1 MSKFSNKGFGSI
13 VVEDSTPSANKRFK
27 LVWVDADT
35 ILHSSAIALQQ
46 SYINVKHTQSGRIK
60 RFDNKTA
67 FGVRGSKIIP
77 NKWLDKT
84 NQGMLEKGKEPFK
97 LEDFEIE
104 ECYEIKPE
112 FTTHE
117 EAIEYGLQSIGFS
130 IGGIKK
136 FSDSEDY
143 RLIISGG
150 KGNYRNDLAKTL
162 KYKGKRTDKPILYAE
177 LKDAMIDQYKKRVV
191 LADFCEAEDLCGWYA
206 IQQEEKF
213 GEDFDKWEEC
223 ISFIDKDVKM
233 VYSPSIN
240 YRNFEDGF
248 TFPTKLECAAH
259 LVSQIVAGDESCD
272 NIRGLPNL
280 TEEVTKKFGLRKAN
294 GCGKTTAENLISD
307 CKTEKEMYE
316 RAVFAYQ
323 SYFGMEPTEFQA
335 WDGELITWTWLDFM
349 RETAV
354 LVKMQD
360 FEHQVWDVEDK
371 LKELEIDYEN
381 KLFPEPVKTFVGD
394 EDHIKELGSLIKDI
408 LENNVKGLKSKKKAD
423 QAPMIDQ
430 IKERLESINFDSHYE
445 MVQKEK

>member
-1 MSKFSNKGFGSI
+1 MNKFSFKPSSQ
-13 VVEDSTPSANKRFK
+13 VEEDSTSHVSKRFK
-27 LVWVDADT
+27 MVWVDADT

-46 SYINVKHTQSGRIK
+46 SYINVKHIPSGRVK

-67 FGVRGSKIIP
+67 FGVRGVKIIP
-77 NKWLDKT
+77 NKWLDTT
-84 NQGMLEKGKEPFK
+84 NQNMIEKGKEPFK

-112 FTTHE
+112 FTTHT
-117 EAIEYGLQSIGFS
+117 EAIEYGLQSIGFAV
-130 IGGIKK
+130 GGLKK
-136 FSDSEDY
+136 YADSEDY

-162 KYKGKRTDKPILYAE
+162 KYKGKRTDKPILYSE
-177 LKDAMIDQYKKRVV
+177 LKEAMLEQYKTKVV

-206 IQQEEKF
+206 SQQEIKF

-294 GCGKTTAENLISD
+294 GCGKTPAENLIAD
-307 CKTEKEMYE
+307 CTTEKEMYE

-323 SYFGMEPTEFQA
+323 SYFGMEPIEFKA
-335 WDGELITWTWLDFM
+335 WDGEVLTWTWLDFM

-371 LKELEIDYEN
+371 LQEWGIAYEN
-381 KLFPEPVKTFVGD
+381 KLFPEPVRTFCGN
-394 EDHIKELGSLIKDI
+394 EAHIVEVEALIKDI
-408 LENNVKGLKSKKKAD
+408 LDNNVKGLKSKKKVD

-430 IKERLESINFDSHYE
+430 IREKLESIDFECHYE

>member
-1 MSKFSNKGFGSI
+1 MKNKPIFKTSSQ
-13 VVEDSTPSANKRFK
+13 VNEDDTPSVTKRFK
-27 LVWVDADT
+27 IVWVDADT
-35 ILHSSAIALQQ
+35 ILHSSAISLQQ
-46 SYINVKHTQSGRIK
+46 NYIDVKHIPSGRVK

-84 NQGMLEKGKEPFK
+84 NQGMIEKGKEPFK

-104 ECYEIKPE
+104 EGYEIKPE
-112 FTTHE
+112 FATHE

-130 IGGIKK
+130 VGGIKK

-150 KGNYRNDLAKTL
+150 KGNYRNSLAKTL

-177 LKDAMIDQYKKRVV
+177 LKEAMINQYKKRVI

-206 IQQEEKF
+206 HQQELKF

-240 YRNFEDGF
+240 YRNFEEGF
-248 TFPTKLECAAH
+248 TFPTKLECVAH

-294 GCGKTTAENLISD
+294 GCGKTTAENLISS

-323 SYFGMEPTEFQA
+323 SYFGMEPVEFKA
-335 WDGELITWTWLDFM
+335 WGGEVVTWNWLDFM

-360 FEHQVWDVEDK
+360 FENQVWDVEDK
-371 LKELEIDYEN
+371 LKELGINYEN
-381 KLFPEPVKTFVGD
+381 KLFPEPVRTFVGC
-394 EDHIKELGSLIKDI
+394 ESHIAELEALVKDI
-408 LENNVKGLKSKKKAD
+408 LDNNVKGLKSKKKAD
-423 QAPMIDQ
+423 AAVVIDE
-430 IKERLESINFDSHYE
+430 IKEKLEGIDFECHYE
-445 MVQKEK
+445 MIQKEK